1 MADTF
6 FTKLWRATMKGYSAF
21 RASYLG
27 TDQVNLQ
34 NFGNFEAK
42 KVRYS
47 LLWAMY
53 ENTAYD
59 DLHKWSKSYKDQY
72 ELYNFIR
79 AIYNPTYRI
88 GEFWKSHLWGGAL
101 DPAAGDGKKIPSA
114 LPILTDNESLRPFI
128 AQVWQWSNWEI
139 RKDIYSLWG
148 TVFGDGFIKVIDN
161 ADLQKVYMSIVH
173 PSHIADLVT
182 DAWGNVKAYV
192 IEYEREDPKENP
204 MKPTEQKKLVTYRE
218 VAYRDGQSVK
228 YETYLNNDLYPW
240 NGKEA
245 EWDVPLGFVPMVFM
259 KHNDVGLDYGWSEIH
274 AGLPKFREV
283 DDQASKL
290 NDQIRKVV
298 EGAGIMAGVN
308 KPTPDEQSEME
319 QEARKLGR
327 DEAPMYWR
335 TNTDAKYIPL
345 VAPLEIDQVAA
356 NIQNLLKELERDYPE
371 LNSEIHNITG
381 DISGRALRIN
391 RAPIEDK
398 VMQRRPNYDNALV
411 RAQKMALSI
420 GGMRGYFKGIS
431 LDSFDKGNL
440 DHSIGARQVFT
451 KDPLDDIEV
460 QSAFWSAAAQAKSAG
475 MPLESFLEE
484 NGWTQERISKV
495 TKKVEENRKQ
505 FATETDFFND
515 AQNNDD
521 QNSDQNN
528 QSNE

>member
-1 MADTF
+1 
-6 FTKLWRATMKGYSAF
+6 MKGYNAF
-21 RASYLG
+21 RAAYLG

-34 NFGNFEAK
+34 NFGNFDAR

-59 DLHKWSKSYKDQY
+59 ELHKWSKSYKDSY
-72 ELYNFIR
+72 GLYSFIR

-101 DPAAGDGKKIPSA
+101 DANAGDGKTIPSA
-114 LPILTDNESLRPFI
+114 LPILTDNKSLRPAI
-128 AQVWQWSNWEI
+128 AQIWQWSNWEI

-148 TVFGDGFIKVIDN
+148 TVFGDGFIKVVDDP
-161 ADLQKVYMSIVH
+161 DLKKVYLSIVH
-173 PSHIADLVT
+173 PSQIADLIA
-182 DAWGNVKAYV
+182 DAWGNVKGYV
-192 IEYEREDPKENP
+192 IEYEREDPKENLA
-204 MKPTEQKKLVTYRE
+204 KSTEQTKMVTYRE
-218 VAYRDGQSVK
+218 VAYRDGKNVR
-228 YETYLNNDLYPW
+228 YETYLNNDLYAW

-245 EWDVPLGFVPMVFM
+245 EWDVPLGFVPLVFM
-259 KHNDVGLDYGWSEIH
+259 KHNDVGLDFGWSEIH

-308 KPTPDEQSEME
+308 KPTPDEQAEME

-327 DEAPMYWR
+327 DEAPMYWT

-345 VAPLEIDQVAA
+345 VAPLEVDQVAA

-371 LNSEIHNITG
+371 LNSDIHNITG
-381 DISGRALRIN
+381 DISGRALRLN

-398 VMQRRPNYDNALV
+398 VTQRRPNYDNALV
-411 RAQKMALSI
+411 RAHKMALSI
-420 GGMRGYFKGIS
+420 GGMRGYDNFKGIT
-431 LDSFDKGNL
+431 LDSFQKGNL
-440 DHSIGARQVFT
+440 DHSIGTRPVFA
-451 KDPLDDIEV
+451 KDPLDDLEV
-460 QSAFWSAAAQAKSAG
+460 QSAFWAAAAQAKSAG

-484 NGWTQERISKV
+484 NGWTKERITKV
-495 TKKVEENRKQ
+495 TKKIAENRKQ
-505 FATETDFFND
+505 LAVEMDFFNND
-515 AQNNDD
+515 QNND
-521 QNSDQNN
+521 NNN
-528 QSNE
+528 QTNNE